1 MSATDR
7 PHPAPGPLEQPFWD
21 WCRAGE
27 LRIQRCAGCGT
38 WRHLPRPRCPHCG
51 GADLSWE
58 KVCGRGVVWSFT
70 ICHAPVLPAFAGA
83 VPYNAVV
90 VRLEE
95 GVFLVSNLIDCAN
108 EDITVGMDVEA
119 ALVRVDDELTIPQ
132 FRPV

>member
-1 MSATDR
+1 MSR

-21 WCRAGE
+21 WCHAGE
-27 LRIQRCAGCGT
+27 LRIQRCQACGS

-51 GADLSWE
+51 SADLSWE

-70 ICHAPVLPAFAGA
+70 ICHPPVLPDFASE

-95 GVFLVSNLIDCAN
+95 GVYLVSNLIDCAN
-108 EDITVGMDVEA
+108 DDIKVGMDVEA
-119 ALVRVDDELTIPQ
+119 VLVPVDDELTIPQ
-132 FRPV
+132 FRAV